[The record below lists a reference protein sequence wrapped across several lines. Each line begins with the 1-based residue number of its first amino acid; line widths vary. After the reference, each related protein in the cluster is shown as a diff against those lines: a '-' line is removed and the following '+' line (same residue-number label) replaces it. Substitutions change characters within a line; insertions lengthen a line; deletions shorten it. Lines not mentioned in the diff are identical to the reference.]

1 MILYDDT
8 SPEPVRIFDSQVM
21 LRDPASFGEFQLSY
35 RTGDI
40 VSPRLDPAEPLLREL
55 EDFRLA
61 VVKGLTPRSHAQLGL
76 DVVRIVEAVERSLD
90 LAGARVKVLDVD
102 QEAATVVP

>member
-1 MILYDDT
+1 
-8 SPEPVRIFDSQVM
+8 M

-40 VSPRLDPAEPLLREL
+40 ISPRVEPAEPLFLEL
-55 EDFRLA
+55 EDFRRA
-61 VVKGLTPRSHAQLGL
+61 VVDGDRPRSNAQLGL

-90 LAGARVKVLDVD
+90 LAGARVKVLDVG
-102 QEAATVVP
+102 QEAAAVVS